1 MASKETKSQKEM
13 MQHDYT
19 MEETLTSAIGI
30 SERSL
35 PVNMSLQWHLYK
47 DTENY

>member
-1 MASKETKSQKEM
+1 MET
-13 MQHDYT
+13 
-19 MEETLTSAIGI
+19 TLTSAVGI

-47 DTENY
+47 DTESGWLVDRQNVFNYEAVIN